1 MEISIKNFY
10 NLKDSSQNKELDLNT
25 INFILDSF
33 DNNDNKKS
41 KKFSSY
47 KKNSIIQKNSKV
59 KIVKDKISNKVKLIL
74 NKLSQ
79 NNVNNLILEFIQ
91 NIKINSIEEYNEFLK
106 TIYLKI
112 LSEINFVKI
121 YLTFL
126 LNIACTYNKLL
137 NYDISY
143 FVELVENKFMSDY
156 FNINNNDYL
165 DDNNEDNRINNLKLI
180 REMIAMDFFD
190 NNIEQYVNNKILT
203 QNNYLSDIYYWFKDV
218 QLESETVLIIK
229 NLLNKQNDIE
239 IRDKIL
245 LQNIISPYET
255 EPIKKSK
262 LIFKKK
268 KTNNSSFDDNVV
280 ELLNDYLIN
289 DNYIIIKSFIE
300 SKCQEIP
307 EKNNFCEVMLN
318 MYLTNNYKCIL
329 DLIEEL
335 INNQVLF
342 KSNIS
347 KGLINIYDNNDLLNK
362 NNKNEKDLVNKL
374 KILGITKNLEFI
386 MEKYKNELSV

>member
-180 REMIAMDFFD
+180 RELIAMDFFD

-347 KGLINIYDNNDLLNK
+347 KGLINIYNNNDLLK

>member
-347 KGLINIYDNNDLLNK
+347 KGLINIYNNNDLLK